1 MRGLARA
8 SIALASEPWQRRHRL
23 WRSGWTAEPAFAE
36 FGFSRASRIDP
47 ICVVKPRVTVV
58 GVQCWI
64 RPIENALADLGG
76 SGRSHARCLF
86 AQVGKPGSDD
96 GHGALAAFQPAC
108 FLPGQPLRPQACGL
122 VAMRAQLSLELRP
135 RHLLFVADGLCACLL
150 RFVHRPPPA
159 QVRWDD
165 SLTASSH
172 PRVVPGDMLNG
183 ALKQL
188 SSRRSTVRGY
198 GVARDMPCCASA
210 RAHRSASATG
220 APPRAAASASCR
232 VVNTN
237 CSPSAAVTPCRSMSE
252 RR

>member
-96 GHGALAAFQPAC
+96 GHGALAALQPAC
-108 FLPGQPLRPQACGL
+108 FLPGQSLRPQARGL

-135 RHLLFVADGLCACLL
+135 RHLLFVADGLRACLL
-150 RFVHRPPPA
+150 CFVHHPPPTQWFDGA
-159 QVRWDD
+159 IL
-165 SLTASSH
+165 S
-172 PRVVPGDMLNG
+172 PRAATRESIPEIC
-183 ALKQL
+183 
-188 SSRRSTVRGY
+188 STVR
-198 GVARDMPCCASA
+198 
-210 RAHRSASATG
+210 
-220 APPRAAASASCR
+220 
-232 VVNTN
+232 
-237 CSPSAAVTPCRSMSE
+237 
-252 RR
+252 